1 MDEKLA
7 FNFKI
12 NGNVDILKLTPDG
25 VLTLY
30 IDNLQDSSETKVKR
44 LQLISGLDTYTF
56 FIKENNNE

>member
-7 FNFKI
+7 FNFKT
-12 NGNVDILKLTPDG
+12 NGHVDILKLTPDG
-25 VLTLY
+25 ILTIY
-30 IDNLQDSSETKVKR
+30 IDNLQDSSETKVNQ